1 MLKNLTICFSFC
13 LLSIISCAQSA
24 DKAQSRQA
32 IPSGSLLIMGGGQ
45 LDTIFTAVFGEL
57 AGGKD
62 APIVLIPTASSDED
76 MDVMAQL
83 EFFRKRGFTDVSI
96 LHTRTKQV
104 ADSKEFVKPL
114 KRAMGVWISGGR
126 QWRLSEA
133 YLNTR
138 THTELDKLLR
148 RGGVIAGTSAGA
160 TIQGSVL
167 VRGAKPNNTIML
179 GDNKE
184 GFGFL
189 ENVGI
194 DQHLLKR
201 NRQFDMFEVLNVYP
215 NMLGIGIDENTG
227 ILVQDSKF
235 KVLGESYVAVYDGT
249 RYIPGEKEAVQLA
262 PESKEFYFLKA
273 GELYDIKKRKVI
285 QTIRKKD
292 RKSEEISN

>member
-1 MLKNLTICFSFC
+1 
-13 LLSIISCAQSA
+13 
-24 DKAQSRQA
+24 
-32 IPSGSLLIMGGGQ
+32 
-45 LDTIFTAVFGEL
+45 
-57 AGGKD
+57 
-62 APIVLIPTASSDED
+62 
-76 MDVMAQL
+76 
-83 EFFRKRGFTDVSI
+83 
-96 LHTRTKQV
+96 
-104 ADSKEFVKPL
+104 
-114 KRAMGVWISGGR
+114 MGVWISGGR
-126 QWRLSEA
+126 QWRLAEA

-138 THTELDKLLR
+138 THTELNKLLR

-167 VRGAKPNNTIML
+167 VRGAKPSNTIML
-179 GDNKE
+179 GEENKE

-201 NRQFDMFEVLNVYP
+201 NRQFDMFEVLKVYP

-235 KVLGESYVAVYDGT
+235 KVIGESYVAVYDGT

-262 PESKEFYFLKA
+262 PDSKEFYFLKA

-285 QTIRKKD
+285 QTVRKKD
-292 RKSEEISN
+292 RKQEEISN

>member
-1 MLKNLTICFSFC
+1 MLTKLNLC
-13 LLSIISCAQSA
+13 LLCCLFSITSFAQ
-24 DKAQSRQA
+24 AQTEKKSRQT

-45 LDTIFTAVFGEL
+45 LDTIFTAVFAEL

-62 APIVLIPTASSDED
+62 APIVLIPTAASDESL
-76 MDVMAQL
+76 DVLKQL
-83 EFFRKRGFTDVSI
+83 EFLKRRGFTDVSI
-96 LHTRTKQV
+96 LHTRNKIV

-133 YLNTR
+133 YLGTR
-138 THTELDKLLR
+138 TEEELEKLLR
-148 RGGVIAGTSAGA
+148 RGGIIAGTSAGA

-167 VRGAKPNNTIML
+167 VRGAKPNNSIML
-179 GDNKE
+179 GEIRE

-201 NRQFDMFEVLNVYP
+201 NRQFDMFEVLKEYP
-215 NMLGIGIDENTG
+215 NMLGFGIDENTG

-235 KVLGESYVAVYDGT
+235 KVLGKSYVAVYDGT
-249 RYIPGEKEAVQLA
+249 TYPNGASEEAVA
-262 PESKEFYFLKA
+262 VPAGSKEFYFLKE
-273 GELYDIKKRKVI
+273 GDLYDIKKRKIIPVN
-285 QTIRKKD
+285 KK
-292 RKSEEISN
+292 KSKEQVSNY